1 MIDWMQV
8 LVAAI
13 AGLLSGA
20 AITAAWKGL
29 EARSASRRSD
39 DKAHI
44 EAADAVSELS
54 SASLRRM
61 VEEYEARIARYD
73 ERLAA
78 LEEKCRRYEM
88 AFESMRLDLVQAR
101 LTISQLETAN
111 GELQKRVKALED
123 ENAELRR
130 RLDDAQRIDGG

>member
-1 MIDWMQV
+1 MIDWTQV

>member
-1 MIDWMQV
+1 MIDWTQV

-44 EAADAVSELS
+44 EGADAVSELS
-54 SASLRRM
+54 SASLPRM
-61 VEEYEARIARYD
+61 GAEYEARMARYD

-78 LEEKCRRYEM
+78 LEENCRRYEM

-111 GELQKRVKALED
+111 GELQKRVKALGE
-123 ENAELRR
+123 EEAEVRR
-130 RLDDAQRIDGG
+130 GVGD

>member
-1 MIDWMQV
+1 MIDWTQV
-8 LVAAI
+8 IVAAL

-73 ERLAA
+73 GRLAA

>member
-1 MIDWMQV
+1 MIDWTQV
-8 LVAAI
+8 IVAAL